1 MVVAAVVVVVSTLD
15 VWAQDIPD
23 ISTFDLTTR
32 QSLELACIGA
42 KTEGPA
48 AYARCLNEQISALQA
63 SPAVPD
69 ISRFDR
75 ATRQSIEMACIGA
88 KMKGPA
94 AYAGC
99 LNAQIGSMGL
109 QSSEH
114 ARPSTPEAPH
124 LAPGSPPP
132 RPDSTST
139 RPGAP
144 IASPS
149 ASLSEPAAGFTWA
162 GVQKPPMPSTTRS
175 GNIPPDALFRLVEKS
190 VYVVLSAPSE
200 QKLRARSN
208 VSQGAAVAVTPR
220 LALTNC
226 HVLGSNRVHFLL
238 KRKAI
243 LAATIAYGDKSSDR
257 CVLEIKKGA
266 LAAVGGIRPY
276 SNLTV
281 GERVYTVG
289 SPSGLENTLGEG
301 IISGLRRRWGVDLVQ
316 TSAPI
321 SPGSSGGGLF
331 DAAGNL
337 IGITTFLLR
346 DAQNLNFAIA
356 ADAYWR

>member
-1 MVVAAVVVVVSTLD
+1 MVVAAVVVVSTLD

-190 VYVVLSAPSE
+190 VYVVLSAASE
-200 QKLRARSN
+200 
-208 VSQGAAVAVTPR
+208 
-220 LALTNC
+220 
-226 HVLGSNRVHFLL
+226 
-238 KRKAI
+238 
-243 LAATIAYGDKSSDR
+243 
-257 CVLEIKKGA
+257 
-266 LAAVGGIRPY
+266 
-276 SNLTV
+276 
-281 GERVYTVG
+281 
-289 SPSGLENTLGEG
+289 
-301 IISGLRRRWGVDLVQ
+301 
-316 TSAPI
+316 
-321 SPGSSGGGLF
+321 
-331 DAAGNL
+331 
-337 IGITTFLLR
+337 
-346 DAQNLNFAIA
+346 
-356 ADAYWR
+356 